1 MWGEGGDWDVSQKY
15 IAGRVT
21 DLVRINTC
29 DIAKSIP
36 EGGATK
42 VSSLTGNS
50 VTRTKILMFE
60 QCYGQLSSKYLHD
73 L

>member
-1 MWGEGGDWDVSQKY
+1 MKIPNPAKSTPGFSTKVIEGGTVLGGDWDVSRKY

-42 VSSLTGNS
+42 VSSLTGN
-50 VTRTKILMFE
+50 
-60 QCYGQLSSKYLHD
+60 
-73 L
+73 